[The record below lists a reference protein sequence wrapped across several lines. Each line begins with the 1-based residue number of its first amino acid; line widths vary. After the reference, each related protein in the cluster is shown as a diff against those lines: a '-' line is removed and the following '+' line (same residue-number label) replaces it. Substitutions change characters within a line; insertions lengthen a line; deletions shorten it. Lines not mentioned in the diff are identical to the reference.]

1 MSRYRR
7 WNELLELLA
16 AEGQLQVER
25 AAQVLGV
32 SAATVRRDF
41 DELARQ
47 QMLTRIRGG
56 AGECG
61 QRGPFGAF
69 PLSVEVTERVDVD
82 LVDHRLNR
90 HPVFVGVVHEHAG
103 NHTDQGRGT
112 GDDVPPSRRL
122 NEETA

>member
-16 AEGQLQVER
+16 ADGQLQVER
-25 AAQVLGV
+25 AARVLGV

-56 AGECG
+56 AVAKGVELISRLRFLNVRGWMPVVSVPAGESTI
-61 QRGPFGAF
+61 F
-69 PLSVEVTERVDVD
+69 LKKV
-82 LVDHRLNR
+82 L
-90 HPVFVGVVHEHAG
+90 
-103 NHTDQGRGT
+103 
-112 GDDVPPSRRL
+112 
-122 NEETA
+122 

>member
-16 AEGQLQVER
+16 ADGQLGVER
-25 AAQVLGV
+25 AADVLGV

-56 AGECG
+56 ALA
-61 QRGPFGAF
+61 QGPMKFYPRCFSLPEA
-69 PLSVEVTERVDVD
+69 SI
-82 LVDHRLNR
+82 
-90 HPVFVGVVHEHAG
+90 
-103 NHTDQGRGT
+103 Q
-112 GDDVPPSRRL
+112 
-122 NEETA
+122 